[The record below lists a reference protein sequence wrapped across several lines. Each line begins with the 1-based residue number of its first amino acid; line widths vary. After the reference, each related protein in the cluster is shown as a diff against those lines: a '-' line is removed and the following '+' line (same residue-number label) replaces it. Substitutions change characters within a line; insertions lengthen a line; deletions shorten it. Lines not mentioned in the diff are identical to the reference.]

1 MHKVKFLVIVA
12 LAGLLFSGCLGKK
25 KQKKPDASGS
35 AEPDKVLYERAIED
49 ISHNRHEVARLTLQ
63 TLINTYPDS
72 EYLAKAKLAIADSFF
87 KEGGGTGLKQ
97 SVEEYNNFIIFFPF
111 LEEAAYAQM
120 QIGLAHYRQLEKP
133 DRDRTEA
140 RLAEDAFQVFIQ
152 KYPNSPL
159 LPQAVQKLRDVQELL
174 AEGDFRIAHYYYVK
188 GSLRAA
194 GARLLDLTS
203 RYPLYSQADKAN
215 WMLGQVFER
224 AEKGDVAARFY
235 SRIVR
240 EYPLS
245 DLTANAKERLVKLG
259 VPVPQPDAEAL
270 ARQQQEREID
280 RGGSKT
286 SFLKKPLALIHS
298 GPNLSSAAR
307 YGQPNLTPASEAIG
321 SLPEGPAP
329 SGGGMNVTGTATGAT
344 GSNSSV
350 VETVVPGTST
360 GSTTPPSTS
369 GTANPPAEA
378 GSGSAPGAQPP
389 AAGTGSIP
397 TVDPTAKSAP
407 DPCKVDPK
415 AKPDDKNKKPD
426 DKTKKACKEST
437 SKKKSGIKK
446 IIPW

>member
-1 MHKVKFLVIVA
+1 MHKLRFLAIVF
-12 LAGLLFSGCLGKK
+12 LSGLLFSGCLLKK
-25 KQKKPDASGS
+25 KQKPLDASAS
-35 AEPDKVLYERAIED
+35 AEPDKVLYNKALED

-72 EYLAKAKLAIADSFF
+72 EYLAKAKLAIADSFY
-87 KEGGGTGLKQ
+87 KEGGVSGLKQ

-111 LEEAAYAQM
+111 LDEAAYAQM

-133 DRDRTEA
+133 DRDRTSA

-159 LPQAVQKLRDVQELL
+159 IPQAVQKLRDVQELL

-188 GSLRAA
+188 GSLRAS
-194 GARLLDLTS
+194 GARLLDLTT

-215 WMLGQVFER
+215 WMLGQIFER

-235 SRIVR
+235 ARILR

-245 DLTANAKERLVKLG
+245 ELSTNAKERLVKLG
-259 VPVPQPDAEAL
+259 VPVPQADPEAL

-280 RGGSKT
+280 RGGGKSA
-286 SFLKKPLALIHS
+286 FLKKPLALIHS
-298 GPNLSSAAR
+298 GPDVKSAAR

-321 SLPEGPAP
+321 SLPEGPMSP
-329 SGGGMNVTGTATGAT
+329 GPGMSVSGTATTGT
-344 GSNSSV
+344 GSNSPV
-350 VETVVPGTST
+350 VATVVPGTTAGSAPPPST
-360 GSTTPPSTS
+360 EGSTT
-369 GTANPPAEA
+369 NPPTDPGAA
-378 GSGSAPGAQPP
+378 SAPGTQPSAP
-389 AAGTGSIP
+389 NPST
-397 TVDPTAKSAP
+397 DPNAKPAP
-407 DPCKVDPK
+407 DPCKADPK

-426 DKTKKACKEST
+426 DKSKKDCKEST
-437 SKKKSGIKK
+437 SKKKTGIKK